1 MDYKKKYLK
10 YKLKYLNQKYRG
22 GSSNPKSDEL
32 SNVNDVFSDVNDVF
46 SDVNDV
52 FSTPEELPWHPN
64 TNISDFYLG
73 RAEEELKQSK
83 LLDNSSDSDSDP
95 NSSSDEQVFGTP
107 LQNHPTDLTI
117 QEKLIRGSKRNT
129 RRRDAKDNLSKLI
142 RELSKASVESIKNF
156 DNNRE
161 DELSSKLPQT
171 PKNLSKNQKVPFNA
185 ATLRFINVMKKRM
198 EERNQIKNM
207 KK

>member
-22 GSSNPKSDEL
+22 GSSNPKSD
-32 SNVNDVFSDVNDVF
+32 VNDVFH
-46 SDVNDV
+46 
-52 FSTPEELPWHPN
+52 TPQNLPWYVNPN
-64 TNISDFYLG
+64 MSDFNLG
-73 RAEEELKQSK
+73 PPQKKLEQSK
-83 LLDNSSDSDSDP
+83 SSHNSSDSEIDS
-95 NSSSDEQVFGTP
+95 NSSSDEGVFGTP
-107 LQNHPTDLTI
+107 LQNHPDDPKI
-117 QEKLIRGSKRNT
+117 QRNLITESNRNT
-129 RRRDAKDNLSKLI
+129 RRRDAKNNLSKLI

-161 DELSSKLPQT
+161 LSSKLPQT
-171 PKNLSKNQKVPFNA
+171 PKNLSKEQKIPFNA

>member
-32 SNVNDVFSDVNDVF
+32 S
-46 SDVNDV
+46 DVNDV
-52 FSTPEELPWHPN
+52 FSTPQDLPWHPN

-73 RAEEELKQSK
+73 LAEKELEQSK
-83 LLDNSSDSDSDP
+83 LLDNSSDSESDP
-95 NSSSDEQVFGTP
+95 NSSSDERVFGTP
-107 LQNHPTDLTI
+107 LQNNPDDPKI
-117 QEKLIRGSKRNT
+117 QRNLITESNRNT
-129 RRRDAKDNLSKLI
+129 RRRNAKNNLSKLI
-142 RELSKASVESIKNF
+142 RELSIASVEAIKDF
-156 DNNRE
+156 DNNRK
-161 DELSSKLPQT
+161 DKSSSKLPQT
-171 PKNLSKNQKVPFNA
+171 PKNLSKEQKVPFNAATQQKVPFNA

>member
-32 SNVNDVFSDVNDVF
+32 S
-46 SDVNDV
+46 DVNDV
-52 FSTPEELPWHPN
+52 FSTPQDLPWHPN

-107 LQNHPTDLTI
+107 LQNNPDDPKI
-117 QEKLIRGSKRNT
+117 QENLIKESNRNT
-129 RRRDAKDNLSKLI
+129 RRRNAKNNLSKLI

-161 DELSSKLPQT
+161 LSSKLPQT
-171 PKNLSKNQKVPFNA
+171 PKNLSKEQKVPFNA

-198 EERNQIKNM
+198 EESNQIKNM

>member
-1 MDYKKKYLK
+1 YKKKYLK

-32 SNVNDVFSDVNDVF
+32 S
-46 SDVNDV
+46 DVNDV
-52 FSTPEELPWHPN
+52 FSTPQDFPLHPN

-73 RAEEELKQSK
+73 QAEEELEQSK
-83 LLDNSSDSDSDP
+83 LLHNSSDSDSDP

-142 RELSKASVESIKNF
+142 RELSIASVEAIKDF
-156 DNNRE
+156 DNNR
-161 DELSSKLPQT
+161 ELSSKLPQT
-171 PKNLSKNQKVPFNA
+171 SKNLSKEQKVPFNA

-198 EERNQIKNM
+198 EESNQIKNM